1 MKLVSFNLKL
11 FSDNNYLNK
20 NYFVDITLVCIVR
33 ATDRV
38 HTGADVINKFWSSI
52 AMLHLNKA
60 L

>member
-52 AMLHLNKA
+52 AMLH
-60 L
+60 